1 MTARGAGTA
10 VTTHPVVWQAHI
22 DGGMRASLGSFRLA
36 VVRRPSGVVEWSV
49 MARGFV
55 PGLGYRIEY
64 DSADVDDFEA
74 GMGRAEEAARRMLEG
89 RCQHGVVTGA

>member
-1 MTARGAGTA
+1 MTACEAGTA
-10 VTTHPVVWQAHI
+10 ATTHPVVWQAHV
-22 DGGMRASLGSFRLA
+22 DGSARASLGPLRLA

-74 GMGRAEEAARRMLEG
+74 GMGWAEEAARRMLEG
-89 RCQHGVVTGA
+89 RCQHGAVKA